1 MHLFDV
7 LYSMN
12 NQEKLFEPSDGLFD
26 QIMSR
31 IHEEQKIIMVKRRFA
46 IFFVG
51 LIGSIAAFM
60 PAFKMMQTG
69 FNESGFI
76 NFFSLLFTDIGMVM
90 TYWRSFAMTLLG
102 TLPLMSMA
110 TFLVIVFVFLES
122 LKFLTQ
128 DMRIIFKHAQI
139 FNH

>member
-1 MHLFDV
+1 MQNKN
-7 LYSMN
+7 YK
-12 NQEKLFEPSDGLFD
+12 KLLEPSDGLFD

-51 LIGSIAAFM
+51 LIGSMAAFA
-60 PAFKMMQTG
+60 PAFKIMQSG

-90 TYWRSFAMTLLG
+90 TYWHSFTLTLLG
-102 TLPLMSMA
+102 TLPLMSVA
-110 TFLVIVFVFLES
+110 TFLVVIFVFLES

-128 DMRIIFKHAQI
+128 DLRIIFKHAQI
-139 FNH
+139 LNH

>member
-1 MHLFDV
+1 
-7 LYSMN
+7 MN
-12 NQEKLFEPSDGLFD
+12 NQEKLFKPSDGLFD

-51 LIGSIAAFM
+51 LIGSMAAFM

-76 NFFSLLFTDIGMVM
+76 NFFSLFFTDIGMVM

-102 TLPLMSMA
+102 TLPLMSVA
-110 TFLVIVFVFLES
+110 TFLVIVFIFLES

-128 DMRIIFKHAQI
+128 DMRIILKHAQI